1 MAVDP
6 NAKKAVV
13 DAVTE
18 AVKDGVV
25 GKKFYLSKTF
35 WVNVVMAGAIV
46 VQANTGFLIGP
57 EIQALIISAVNL
69 YLRKITKEPIVW

>member
-1 MAVDP
+1 MADP
-6 NAKKAVV
+6 QVK
-13 DAVTE
+13 E
-18 AVKDGVV
+18 AVKTAVAEVITSGVD

-35 WVNVVMAGAIV
+35 WANVIMAVAIV
-46 VQANTGFLIGP
+46 VQAQFGFIIGP